1 MTRTGRRF
9 LVTGAAGF
17 VGANLC
23 SRLAQTGEDVHA
35 LVKPS
40 TSMWRLQ
47 EIADRVEVHLVD
59 ITDPAAV
66 DALVDAVRPTVIYH
80 LATHGAYH
88 YQNIT
93 EQILLVNVTGL
104 WNLVRA
110 CSRVGFE
117 LLVNTGSSSEY
128 GLKSFAM
135 RETDVLEP
143 DSFYAVAKAAQ
154 SLLCRYLGRSTHR
167 AIVTLRLFS
176 VYGPYEEQ
184 TRLVPRLMAAAI
196 DAKPVD
202 MTSPD
207 FVRDFVYIDDVIDVY
222 LQVDRLKEMA
232 GEILNVGTGVQTS
245 LGELMKVMGELN
257 GAPIDARWGR
267 LPPRTWDTNA
277 WVADVSK
284 LRLLVGAVPQTT
296 VTQGLAATLE
306 WFRRHRG
313 AYAI

>member
-1 MTRTGRRF
+1 
-9 LVTGAAGF
+9 
-17 VGANLC
+17 
-23 SRLAQTGEDVHA
+23 
-35 LVKPS
+35 
-40 TSMWRLQ
+40 
-47 EIADRVEVHLVD
+47 
-59 ITDPAAV
+59 
-66 DALVDAVRPTVIYH
+66 
-80 LATHGAYH
+80 
-88 YQNIT
+88 
-93 EQILLVNVTGL
+93 
-104 WNLVRA
+104 
-110 CSRVGFE
+110 
-117 LLVNTGSSSEY
+117 
-128 GLKSFAM
+128 
-135 RETDVLEP
+135 
-143 DSFYAVAKAAQ
+143 
-154 SLLCRYLGRSTHR
+154 
-167 AIVTLRLFS
+167 